1 MNLNYYFGPSIPAI
15 SNVPISFITSS
26 PLSVPNTLSVFS
38 SDRYCP
44 ENYSFLNTNLTVIKD
59 IPADK
64 KLHVKWST
72 GSLGA
77 LNTIFPAGVTLEAL
91 NLTGDITP
99 NMSSWGPIVV
109 NDSISVKY
117 VFQTEAGSWLPV
129 IKQGVVWRKY
139 KHNTASAGDSCWIN
153 SIGLT
158 DGEDCILVY
167 SVPEVMYQPR
177 EYVTDAAFPNTTNQ
191 SVSCKRTEVCSIIQ
205 DQTISYLGYIQGIY
219 EIKINNTSVFSN
231 VTPVIISAISIV
243 DSNDLDQRT
252 IKFKGIELLPEDL
265 VTITY
270 ATPNDT
276 YVYSGFQTP
285 DITWKSLD
293 LNPEFGH
300 WCQDYNTG
308 TYIDSKQAL
317 LQMINVFAVPT
328 AVIRYNILYKDNT
341 AGDIFADVDFKVYSA
356 FDLGE
361 THFVRHLLSS
371 ERSEI
376 IPSREGAGSHSTYGM
391 AVLGRNYYDEF
402 NSNVNDTYSTRI
414 PSMLPIAKFT
424 STLSPGSA
432 NLQTWDIRR
441 RGGGIPDNFNFD
453 SVATQQDGLDTLRS
467 YFDLGIWEG
476 NIIQKGGSVTI
487 KIDPSVLKTSEDN
500 NPNTFLASEIDEIV
514 SKNILAGLSYEI
526 IYTTV

>member
-1 MNLNYYFGPSIPAI
+1 MNLNYYFGPSIPNI
-15 SNVPISFITSS
+15 PNVPVSFITST

-44 ENYSFLNTNLTVIKD
+44 ENYSFLNNNLTVIKD
-59 IPADK
+59 IPSGK
-64 KLHVKWST
+64 KLHVKWSSS
-72 GSLGA
+72 SLGTS
-77 LNTIFPAGVTLEAL
+77 NTIFPSGVTLDSL
-91 NLTGDITP
+91 NLVGDILPTGDT
-99 NMSSWGPIVV
+99 WGPVV
-109 NDSISVKY
+109 LNDSISVKY
-117 VFQTEAGSWLPV
+117 VLQTEAGSWLPV
-129 IKQGVVWRKY
+129 IKQGVVWRKFKY
-139 KHNTASAGDSCWIN
+139 NANLTGDPCWIN
-153 SIGLT
+153 NINLV
-158 DGEDCILVY
+158 DGEDCILIY

-177 EYVTDAAFPNTTNQ
+177 QYVTDTTFPNTTYQ
-191 SVSCKRTEVCSIIQ
+191 SVSTKRTEVCSVVQ

-231 VTPVIISAISIV
+231 GTPVVISAVSIV

-252 IKFKGIELLPEDL
+252 IKLKGIELFPEDL

-270 ATPNDT
+270 ATPNDN

-285 DITWKSLD
+285 AITWKCLD

-300 WCQDYNTG
+300 WCQDYNSG
-308 TYIDSKQAL
+308 TYIDTKQAL
-317 LQMINVFAVPT
+317 LQMVNIFAAPTAIVRYQINYRDNTDPVFA
-328 AVIRYNILYKDNT
+328 
-341 AGDIFADVDFKVYSA
+341 DIDFKVYSA

-361 THFVRHLLSS
+361 THFIRHLLSS

-376 IPSREGAGSHSTYGM
+376 IPSREGAGSHSTYGT

-402 NSNVNDTYSTRI
+402 NSNVSDTYSTRV

-424 STLSPGSA
+424 STLSQDSA

-453 SVATQQDGLDTLRS
+453 SIATQQDGLDTLRS

-487 KIDPSVLKTSEDN
+487 QIDPSILKTTTDS

-514 SKNILAGLSYEI
+514 SKNILVGLSYEI